1 MQLGLRLP
9 HSLDMTLSANAQ
21 HLCGQSVTIN
31 TFAILG
37 SMEDNTTN
45 LQMKFYSD
53 IEVNFTIEIV
63 KNSLKIKVI
72 CPQLQKEPKFIA
84 YENGSYANIEIVNLS
99 EISLANKKDRIV
111 QLNTKL
117 PSETL
122 LYSHKG
128 RFTKVRSQN
137 GLISFS
143 DCPLYVYDYKHPTPS
158 SLVTASLATTKGPTS
173 SFSAPYI
180 MPYLPTS
187 ALSARPRSSTTL
199 HSLIASSSMPSLTNA
214 ITNVTTPAIGNLN
227 ILNPNLPN
235 VSSSVYYPK
244 DNTRQPPPNPT
255 EVDKDLLTD
264 ALHNLSLHNLPEDI
278 IGFDPT
284 NPIPSNDPLYNT
296 SLQPIGVH
304 PDYVDPANFQ
314 IDFDSLSLPPSS
326 AGIPITRTSSPT
338 TGALPLHSLS
348 NATMISGATSLPLH
362 SLSNATMIS
371 GSTALPLHS
380 LPNATMIPGA
390 TALSQTLQ
398 NVTKTP
404 ATEVL
409 PQHSTGD
416 LSQTFSSVIS
426 DDDSNITQIPS
437 PQHDQSDNT
446 KTRNIRIPE
455 DVMNKFLDSIGK
467 DYYSDLDE
475 FSPGLQ
481 HTSDGY
487 VYYPDLME
495 SEQGKR
501 LHTFIIRM
509 NTKPGLLK
517 KLITASKRLH
527 QLHKILLSFRLWF
540 PPPSS
545 VNTLL

>member
-37 SMEDNTTN
+37 SIEDNTTN

-53 IEVNFTIEIV
+53 IEVNFTIQIV
-63 KNSLKIKVI
+63 KNSLEIQVI
-72 CPQLQKEPKFIA
+72 CPQIQKEQNFIA
-84 YENGSYANIEIVNLS
+84 YENGTYANITIVNLA
-99 EISLANKKDRIV
+99 ELKLNNKKDKFV

-117 PSETL
+117 PSEQL
-122 LYSHKG
+122 LYSNKG
-128 RFTKVRSQN
+128 KFTKVRSHH
-137 GLISFS
+137 GLISFT
-143 DCPLYVYDYKHPTPS
+143 DCPLYTYDYKHPTPS
-158 SLVTASLATTKGPTS
+158 SLVTASPATMRSTTSFPT
-173 SFSAPYI
+173 PYT

-187 ALSARPRSSTTL
+187 ALGARPRSSTTI
-199 HSLIASSSMPSLTNA
+199 HSLIPSSSMPPLINA
-214 ITNVTTPAIGNLN
+214 INNVTPAIGNLN
-227 ILNPNLPN
+227 ILNPILPN
-235 VSSSVYYPK
+235 VSSAVYYPK
-244 DNTRQPPPNPT
+244 DNTRQPPSKPT
-255 EVDKDLLTD
+255 EVDKNLLTD

-278 IGFDPT
+278 VGFDPT
-284 NPIPSNDPLYNT
+284 NPIPSNDPLSNI
-296 SLQPIGVH
+296 SLQPIGIH
-304 PDYVDPANFQ
+304 PDHVDPANFQ

-326 AGIPITRTSSPT
+326 TGIPITRTSSPT
-338 TGALPLHSLS
+338 TE
-348 NATMISGATSLPLH
+348 
-362 SLSNATMIS
+362 
-371 GSTALPLHS
+371 ALPLHS
-380 LPNATMIPGA
+380 LPNATTIPGP
-390 TALSQTLQ
+390 TTLSQTLQ

-404 ATEVL
+404 ATGVL

-426 DDDSNITQIPS
+426 DDESNVTQIPS
-437 PQHDQSDNT
+437 PQHNQSDNT

-487 VYYPDLME
+487 VYHPDLME
-495 SEQGKR
+495 SEQAKR

-517 KLITASKRLH
+517 KLINGIKTVTST
-527 QLHKILLSFRLWF
+527 S
-540 PPPSS
+540 
-545 VNTLL
+545 

>member
-1 MQLGLRLP
+1 M
-9 HSLDMTLSANAQ
+9 
-21 HLCGQSVTIN
+21 
-31 TFAILG
+31 
-37 SMEDNTTN
+37 N
-45 LQMKFYSD
+45 L
-53 IEVNFTIEIV
+53 N
-63 KNSLKIKVI
+63 
-72 CPQLQKEPKFIA
+72 
-84 YENGSYANIEIVNLS
+84 

-143 DCPLYVYDYKHPTPS
+143 DCPLYVYDYKHPTPC

-326 AGIPITRTSSPT
+326 AAIPITRTSSPT
-338 TGALPLHSLS
+338 TGALPQHSLP
-348 NATMISGATSLPLH
+348 NATMISGAT
-362 SLSNATMIS
+362 
-371 GSTALPLHS
+371 ALPQHS
-380 LPNATMIPGA
+380 LPNATMIPVA
-390 TALSQTLQ
+390 TSLSQHSLQ

-404 ATEVL
+404 ATDML

-426 DDDSNITQIPS
+426 DNDSDITQIQS
-437 PQHDQSDNT
+437 PPNNDQSDTT

-455 DVMNKFLDSIGK
+455 DVMLKFLNSIGT
-467 DYYSDLDE
+467 DYYNDLDE
-475 FSPGLQ
+475 YSPGLR

-487 VYYPDLME
+487 IYDPDSME
-495 SEQGKR
+495 SEQARK
-501 LHTFIIRM
+501 LHTFIVRM

-517 KLITASKRLH
+517 RMINGIKTVTS
-527 QLHKILLSFRLWF
+527 
-540 PPPSS
+540 
-545 VNTLL
+545 TT